1 MRLPVLA
8 VATLATVAL
17 ASACG
22 SSNGG
27 LIPTETADSLSTD
40 LTNIQAGVEASN
52 CSVTAQAI
60 ETARIDFENLPSSIS
75 AKLRSQLTQ
84 GFNTLVVSAEL
95 KCQQSNP
102 SGPTGPSSSTSSS
115 TSTSSTTT
123 TSTTTTTTS
132 SAATTASST
141 SAATTSASTTGPTCT
156 QVTTPNGGTFC
167 EGATGP
173 TSTNG
178 IGGGGIGGGGGVDGG
193 GGVGVP
199 GN

>member
-1 MRLPVLA
+1 MRLSVLA
-8 VATLATVAL
+8 TATLATVAL

-22 SSNGG
+22 SSGGG
-27 LIPTETADSLSTD
+27 LIPADTADSLSTD

-52 CSVTAQAI
+52 CAVTAQAI
-60 ETARIDFENLPSSIS
+60 ETARSAFDNMPSSIS
-75 AKLRSQLTQ
+75 SKLRAQLLE

-95 KCQQSNP
+95 KCQQSTP
-102 SGPTGPSSSTSSS
+102 TGPTGPTSATSSS

-123 TSTTTTTTS
+123 TSTSTATTTS
-132 SAATTASST
+132 SAATT
-141 SAATTSASTTGPTCT
+141 TTSSSAASTTATTTGPGCT
-156 QVTTPNGGTFC
+156 PVQLPNGGTVC

-178 IGGGGIGGGGGVDGG
+178 IGGGGGIGG
-193 GGVGVP
+193 P